1 MTKTH
6 TNVLAFN
13 KICGFGKVILK
24 KNMKPYLYS
33 PLMLVGLLAIL
44 LSSNIF
50 QLYKKCM
57 SIYQNVNITIYVV
70 SNDFQI
76 IYMPI

>member
-1 MTKTH
+1 
-6 TNVLAFN
+6 
-13 KICGFGKVILK
+13 
-24 KNMKPYLYS
+24 
-33 PLMLVGLLAIL
+33 MLVGLLAIL

-57 SIYQNVNITIYVV
+57 SIYQNVDITIHIV

>member
-1 MTKTH
+1 
-6 TNVLAFN
+6 
-13 KICGFGKVILK
+13 
-24 KNMKPYLYS
+24 
-33 PLMLVGLLAIL
+33 MLVGLLAIL

-57 SIYQNVNITIYVV
+57 SIYQNVDITIHIVV